1 MKDNYIEKKK
11 YFMGFI
17 MSDEESI
24 EVLEM
29 YYEYDYDD
37 DALFIYGIDESE
49 YKESITVDETFVLDI
64 NDFNEPESFEILNI
78 SDMLEVDYELL
89 LDPVSVSGT
98 IEVEQEL
105 IMVNLIFVFEE
116 NGREFEKSQIFQ
128 MTNYFNLETYKAKM
142 NIHFI

>member
-1 MKDNYIEKKK
+1 
-11 YFMGFI
+11 MGFI

>member
-1 MKDNYIEKKK
+1 
-11 YFMGFI
+11 